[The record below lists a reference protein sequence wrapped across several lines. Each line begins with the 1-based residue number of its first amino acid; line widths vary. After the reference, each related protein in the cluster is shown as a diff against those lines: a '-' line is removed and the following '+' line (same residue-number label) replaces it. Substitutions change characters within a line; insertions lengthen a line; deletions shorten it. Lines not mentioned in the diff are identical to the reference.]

1 MSNITLFDAPLPG
14 TLQGGVDEDTKLLAG
29 SSDGGGIR
37 RLSIKGGVFRE
48 MLGNK
53 EYRSSEERHIN
64 VAVVRV
70 AEHNSRQYYP
80 GAYVEG
86 QSSAPVCWSSDGQKP
101 DAESTEKQS
110 PTCAACSQN
119 IKGSGQG
126 ESRACRYQRRIAV
139 VLESEIDRREVYQLI
154 CPATSVFGDGEPRK
168 MPLQKY
174 AQHLGSHATPITKI
188 ITEVRFDTSS
198 TQPKLT
204 FKAVRPLTDSE
215 YAIVRELRD
224 SPEAIKA
231 VQLNA
236 AQAEGVGRREPV
248 QLSLFADEEFETVTP
263 AAKPAPAPAPAPAAA
278 KKPVEPAI
286 AEPKKA
292 ASKKPS
298 PEPKLADL
306 VGEWDDP
313 D

>member
-1 MSNITLFDAPLPG
+1 MSNIMLFDAPLPG
-14 TLQGGVDEDTKLLAG
+14 ILHGDADEDTKSLAG
-29 SSDGGGIR
+29 SSVGGGMR

-48 MLGNK
+48 MLGSK
-53 EYRSSEERHIN
+53 EYRTSEERHIN

-80 GAYVEG
+80 GVYVEG
-86 QSSAPVCWSSDGQKP
+86 QASAPVCWSSDGQRP
-101 DAESTEKQS
+101 DTDVREAQS
-110 PTCAACSQN
+110 GTCAACPQN
-119 IKGSGQG
+119 VKGSGQG

-139 VLESEIDRREVYQLI
+139 VIESEIDRREVYQLI
-154 CPATSVFGDGEPRK
+154 CPATSVFGDGELKK

-174 AQHLGSHATPITKI
+174 AQHLGSHSTPITKI

-224 SPEAIKA
+224 SPEAVKA
-231 VQLNA
+231 VQLNV
-236 AQAEGVGRREPV
+236 AQAEGVGRKATTTAV
-248 QLSLFADEEFETVTP
+248 QLPLFANEEPES
-263 AAKPAPAPAPAPAAA
+263 PAPTVKLIKAVA
-278 KKPVEPAI
+278 KKPVETEVVI
-286 AEPKKA
+286 DEPKKA
-292 ASKKPS
+292 ASKKTA

-306 VGEWDDP
+306 VEEWDD
-313 D
+313 